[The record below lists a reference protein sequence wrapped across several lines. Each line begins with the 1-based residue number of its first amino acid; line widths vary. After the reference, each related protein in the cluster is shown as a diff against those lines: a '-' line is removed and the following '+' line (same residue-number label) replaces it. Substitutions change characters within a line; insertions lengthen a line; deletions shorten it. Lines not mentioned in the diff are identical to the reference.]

1 MRKTVLV
8 VDDHPLYQ
16 KALAGLVRELGLADE
31 VYTAYSAEEGLRL
44 LHDREPPALLL
55 LDLSLPGITGVES
68 VRAFRRMCPLAALVI
83 VSASDN
89 RQETMAAARCGAN
102 AVVSKGADMEAL
114 RAIVIQALSG
124 GLAEGQKWVTP
135 PGARSLASDMPLRLT
150 PRQVEIVALLSHG
163 MSNKEIAMRVGLAE
177 ITVKT
182 HLSAVF
188 RSLHVANRT
197 QAVMAIRRFGVP
209 LEARTGVQAAASP
222 H

>member
-1 MRKTVLV
+1 MKKAVLV

-16 KALAGLVRELGLADE
+16 KALAGLVSELGLADE
-31 VYTAYSAEEGLRL
+31 VWTAYSAEEGLRIL
-44 LHDREPPALLL
+44 RERDQPALLL
-55 LDLSLPGITGVES
+55 LDLSLPGITGAES
-68 VRAFRRMCPLAALVI
+68 VRAFRRACPLAVIVI

-114 RAIVIQALSG
+114 RSIVVQALSG
-124 GLAEGQKWVTP
+124 GLHEGQKWVTP
-135 PGARSLASDMPLRLT
+135 PGARALPTDLPLRLT

-188 RSLHVANRT
+188 KSLHVVNRT

-209 LEARTGVQAAASP
+209 LEARAAGQAAASP
-222 H
+222 S

>member
-1 MRKTVLV
+1 MKKTVLI

-16 KALAGLVRELGLADE
+16 KALAGLVDELGIAEE
-31 VYTAYSAEEGLRL
+31 VLTAYSAEEGLRVL
-44 LHDREPPALLL
+44 RSREPPALLL

-68 VRAFRRMCPLAALVI
+68 VRAFRKACPQAVIVI

-89 RQETMAAARCGAN
+89 RQETAAAARSGAD
-102 AVVSKGADMEAL
+102 AVVSKGADLEAL
-114 RAIVIQALSG
+114 RSIVVQALTG
-124 GLAEGQKWVTP
+124 GLHEGVKWVTP
-135 PGARSLASDMPLRLT
+135 PGARALASDMPLRLT

-188 RSLHVANRT
+188 KSLHVANRT
-197 QAVMAIRRFGVP
+197 QAVVAIRRMGVP
-209 LEARTGVQAAASP
+209 LERPGAGQVVRDPS
-222 H
+222 